1 MQRVVWGKGETV
13 GPVAVGI
20 DLGTT
25 NTVAVLRLAEG
36 RCRPILF
43 DGAPLMPSAVYLD
56 PSGTLVAGRDAEL
69 LAAIEPSRF
78 EPNPKR
84 RVDDASV
91 LLGDHEVPVRD
102 LLAAVLRTVA
112 RGTLEAAPALPPA
125 VLTHP
130 ASWGQRR
137 RTLLAEA
144 AALAGWPYVR
154 LMPEPVAAGQY
165 LVGALRHEVQPGDAI
180 AVFDFGAGTL
190 DIAVLRREQTG
201 FRVIGSGGRE
211 DMGGLDIDAALVA
224 QLGALLASTA
234 PDAWARLQRPSGGRE
249 RRDRR
254 QFWLDVRAAKEMLSR
269 TSSAP
274 VAIPG
279 TDTMLHLT
287 RDELERAVRPMLH
300 DAAQQT
306 ATIIRRAGVEAA
318 QLRGVLLVGGSS
330 RVPLIGR
337 LLHAEL
343 GVPPIVLEQPE
354 LPVAE
359 GAVIEEFPASAEW
372 SQPVNTFPGTMAPGT
387 MVPGGAAYPDSAA
400 LSSGGLAL
408 SEPVS
413 GPPVSPPAADPW
425 ASAAI
430 ISAPPGYEAG
440 PVSGPPAGQAAGP
453 VSGPPA
459 GPVSGPPAGPV
470 SGPPATLPTAPSAG
484 PPAGPPSAGRASVP
498 SPAAPAPATGRKR
511 RRALI
516 AGVAAVLVLLGGSA
530 TAWYLAIRPD
540 DSSTGGPT
548 NPAVAWK
555 RLAALPVQLEG
566 AAVAAYQKK
575 VYVAGGLLP
584 PTGAAERE
592 KSKRTFVYDPATD
605 SWSNGPDLPRPIS
618 HATLVATNVSLY
630 FMGGWILEGGSKQV
644 LRLDAAAGQWVDDT
658 PMPETRVG
666 GAAAFDGTRIV
677 YAGGTRADETASD
690 DVWGFENSTW
700 TPIGKLTRGRQKLAA
715 ASDRAGLVWIV
726 AGGDQKSGAKYS
738 LVERVEGGRVI
749 GDTSRTPPAVDGGT
763 AIHMNGS
770 LCALGGRGGTDDYP
784 GWWCDRPG
792 LADSLPDLQP
802 RRAGLGLAVLDRT
815 VYVVGGYG
823 LDFDGTD
830 RVESFTIPNASS
842 TG

>member
-1 MQRVVWGKGETV
+1 MTV

-25 NTVAVLRLAEG
+25 NTVAVLRLADG

-69 LAAIEPSRF
+69 LAAVEPSRF

-91 LLGDHEVPVRD
+91 LLGDQEVPVRD

-125 VLTHP
+125 VLTYP

-154 LMPEPVAAGQY
+154 LIPEPVAAAQY
-165 LVGALRHEVQPGDAI
+165 LIGALRHQVQPGDAV

-190 DIAVLRREQTG
+190 DIAVLRREPTG
-201 FRVIGSGGRE
+201 FHVIGSGGRE
-211 DMGGLDIDAALVA
+211 DLGGLDIDAALVA
-224 QLGALLASTA
+224 QLGGLLARTA
-234 PDAWARLQRPSGGRE
+234 PEAWARLQRPSGSRE

-254 QFWLDVRAAKEMLSR
+254 QFWVDVRAAKEMLSR

-279 TDTMLHLT
+279 TDSMLHLT
-287 RDELERAVRPMLH
+287 RDELEQAVRPMLH

-306 ATIIRRAGVEAA
+306 AAIIRRAGVEAS

-337 LLHAEL
+337 LLHTEL

-359 GAVIEEFPASAEW
+359 GAVIEELPASAEW
-372 SQPVNTFPGTMAPGT
+372 SYPGTMAPGT
-387 MVPGGAAYPDSAA
+387 MVPTGTAYSDAAVFP
-400 LSSGGLAL
+400 SGGIAL

-430 ISAPPGYEAG
+430 ISAPPGYDSG
-440 PVSGPPAGQAAGP
+440 PVSGPPAGQ
-453 VSGPPA
+453 V
-459 GPVSGPPAGPV
+459 AGPV
-470 SGPPATLPTAPSAG
+470 SGPPATLPSAPSAG
-484 PPAGPPSAGRASVP
+484 APPAGLAPAGRASVP
-498 SPAAPAPATGRKR
+498 STAAGAEPVAPSPHPPAAGTR

-530 TAWYLAIRPD
+530 TAWYLATRPD
-540 DSSTGGPT
+540 DSTGGPT
-548 NPAVAWK
+548 NPPVAWT
-555 RLAALPVQLEG
+555 RLASLPVELEG

-575 VYVAGGLLP
+575 VYVAGGLLNDADR
-584 PTGAAERE
+584 T
-592 KSKRTFVYDPATD
+592 KSTKTYVYDPATD

-618 HATLVATNVSLY
+618 HATLVATNTSLY

-644 LRLDAAAGQWVDDT
+644 LRLDAAAGQWVEDT
-658 PMPETRVG
+658 PMPDSRVA

-677 YAGGTRADETASD
+677 YAGGTRGDQSASD
-690 DVWGFENSTW
+690 DVWAFQDSAW
-700 TPIGKLTRGRQKLAA
+700 SPIGKLTQGRQKLAA
-715 ASDRAGLVWIV
+715 ATDRAGLVWIV
-726 AGGDQKSGAKYS
+726 AGGDQKTGAKFS
-738 LVERVEGGRVI
+738 LVERVESGKVT

-763 AIHMNGS
+763 AVNVNGS

-792 LADSLPDLQP
+792 LAASLPDLQP
-802 RRAGLGLAVLDRT
+802 RRAGLGLAVVDRT
-815 VYVVGGYG
+815 VYIVGGYG
-823 LDFDGTD
+823 QGFDGTD
-830 RVESFTIPNASS
+830 RVESFTMPNASS